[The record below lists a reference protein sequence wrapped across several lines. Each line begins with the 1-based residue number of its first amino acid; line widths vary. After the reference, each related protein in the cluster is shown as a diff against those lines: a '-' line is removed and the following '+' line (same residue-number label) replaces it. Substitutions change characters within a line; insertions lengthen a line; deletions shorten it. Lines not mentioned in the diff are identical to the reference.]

1 MRDVFL
7 GIVSRIVNRIVIS
20 LLLVSLFSTTVY
32 AESIDSERRAKWHA
46 NFKSA
51 NPAGREITAIDPQSV
66 LLSAGMQ
73 VGDVLLAVNGEVIK
87 TGDQWWDIIYG
98 LRAATT
104 TSLTYKRNGQ
114 VKTIDVVFEAVE
126 KESYDNLHTEY
137 GFFTSDYNIKQ
148 RYIITHPK
156 TDSSSQPEPPLPA
169 IFVVGG
175 LSCSSI
181 EYTPGRSSNFIRSL
195 RDLMEHSGMLVM
207 RIEKPGVGDSEGRC
221 SETDF
226 NTELNGTEV
235 ALQKLLADKRIDASR
250 VIVYGSSMGS
260 AIAPYLANKYQLNG
274 IISDGT
280 FYRSWFEHMLEIE
293 RRILTM
299 KGDDQATV
307 NQKINQAYIPLYYG
321 MLIEK
326 QSYQQVIERNPLLA
340 EYNYHSAAHMY
351 GRPVAFYHQVQ
362 NFNFA
367 GEWSKL
373 KAPARIRY
381 GSNDWIMSEYDIDIL
396 ADVLKANGHPDFE
409 VFKFPGLD
417 HWDTIHE
424 TPLDS
429 FQGKAGKWDD
439 KISQQLVDWAKALNA
454 QRN

>member
-1 MRDVFL
+1 MRVAMF
-7 GIVSRIVNRIVIS
+7 RFAIS
-20 LLLVSLFSTTVY
+20 LLLLLFFNTTIY
-32 AESIDSERRAKWHA
+32 AQPLESDRRAKWHA

-51 NPAGREITAIDPQSV
+51 NPVGREITAIDPQSV
-66 LLSAGMQ
+66 LLSAGLQ
-73 VGDVLLAVNGEVIK
+73 VGDVLLAVNDEVIK

-98 LRAATT
+98 LRAATPT
-104 TSLTYKRNGQ
+104 KLTYKRNGK
-114 VKTIDVVFEAVE
+114 VENVDVVFAPVKQET
-126 KESYDNLHTEY
+126 YDNIRTEY
-137 GFFTSDYNIKQ
+137 GFFRSDYNIKQ
-148 RYIITHPK
+148 RYIITY
-156 TDSSSQPEPPLPA
+156 PESDPESDLETPLPA

-181 EYTPGRSSNFIRSL
+181 EHTPGRTSNFIRSL
-195 RDLMEHSGMLVM
+195 RHLIQQSGMLVM

-226 NTELNGTEV
+226 KTELNGTEV
-235 ALQKLLADKRIDASR
+235 ALQKLLADKRVDANR

-260 AIAPYLANKYQLNG
+260 AIAPYLANNYKLNG

-299 KGDDQATV
+299 KGDDQTTV

-321 MLIEK
+321 MLIDK
-326 QSYQQVIERNPLLA
+326 QSYQQVIDGNPLLG
-340 EYNYHSAAHMY
+340 EYNYHSKAHMY
-351 GRPVAFYHQVQ
+351 GRPVEYYHQVQ
-362 NFNFA
+362 DFNFA

-381 GSNDWIMSEYDIDIL
+381 GLNDWIMSEYDIDMIEQ
-396 ADVLKANGHPDFE
+396 VLQANEHPDFE
-409 VFKFPGLD
+409 VYKFPGLD

-424 TPLDS
+424 SALDS
-429 FQGKAGKWDD
+429 FQGKAGTWDD
-439 KISQQLVDWAKALNA
+439 KISQQLVDWAKELNL
-454 QRN
+454 QQN